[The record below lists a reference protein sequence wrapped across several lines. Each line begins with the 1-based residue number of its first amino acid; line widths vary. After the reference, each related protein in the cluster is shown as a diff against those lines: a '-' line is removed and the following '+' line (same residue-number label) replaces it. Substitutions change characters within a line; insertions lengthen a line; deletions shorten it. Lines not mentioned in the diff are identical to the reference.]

1 MTANLVK
8 MTTFIYRWLWKRVQ
22 GSDITAYSKNVV
34 FTREIKI
41 WQAPVKIAIPH
52 FLRNADQPA
61 VLLDIKDILK
71 AHCEK
76 VLVSSSEYFRRNY
89 VNVRRGHV
97 LDDGINK
104 INRPTFQSNLPI
116 SVKFADDD
124 GNSEGAV
131 DTGGPTRE
139 FFQLAVN
146 KMFLKTSMF
155 QGPDGNKVLV
165 HNIQGKYTMKET
177 KNF

>member
-1 MTANLVK
+1 L
-8 MTTFIYRWLWKRVQ
+8 
-22 GSDITAYSKNVV
+22 
-34 FTREIKI
+34 
-41 WQAPVKIAIPH
+41 
-52 FLRNADQPA
+52 LRNAVQQPI
-61 VLLDIKDILK
+61 LLDVKDILK
-71 AHCEK
+71 THCEK
-76 VLVSSSEYFRRNY
+76 VLVSSENFRRNY

-104 INRPTFQSNLPI
+104 INRPTFQPNLPI

-139 FFQLAVN
+139 FFRLSVN
-146 KMFLKTSMF
+146 KMLLKASMF

-165 HNIQGKYTMKET
+165 HNIQGKYTLK
-177 KNF
+177 KNLKSEVIGCSFLWFFPTAFIC

>member
-1 MTANLVK
+1 M
-8 MTTFIYRWLWKRVQ
+8 
-22 GSDITAYSKNVV
+22 
-34 FTREIKI
+34 KI
-41 WQAPVKIAIPH
+41 WQVPVKIAIPL

-89 VNVRRGHV
+89 VNIRRGHV

-139 FFQLAVN
+139 FFRLAVN

-177 KNF
+177 KNFLKACNVIRCSFLNMAILRLRSIYFCNYY